1 MSPVRGGRLGGWVG
15 RKIVDRSTNPEGR
28 GVRTPPMERRTYMP
42 VSVPDPQPDE
52 PSDPRSDAAQRAAH
66 EHTSMSGRPRRAL
79 GAVAGVVAALVALA
93 VAEIVA
99 ALSRTF
105 QSPVLDV
112 GDRVIDAVPRRVK
125 DLAIDWF
132 GTNDKIALLVGI
144 ASILTVYA
152 MVVGIIAFG
161 RRLPLA
167 LGGIAVFGLI
177 GAYASQTT
185 RRQAPFVAVLPSV
198 VGAAVGVAAL
208 YGLRRAATRRAP
220 AASTESSTPK
230 PLAPPR
236 PSIAELVPN
245 DRRRFL
251 ATAAAATTGAVLLG
265 SLGRQARQRFSAAGD
280 RARLRVPS
288 ARRPLAATPPEIVA
302 PIEGVSPF
310 FTPNAGFYRIDT
322 ALTVPQVAVDGW
334 RLRVSGMV
342 DDPFELTY
350 DELLQ
355 LPLVESDITLT
366 CVSNEVGGK
375 LLGTARWLG
384 VRLDDLLGSAGIDPD
399 ADQIVGRSVDG
410 YTCGFPTSALDGRDA
425 LVAIGMNGELL
436 PLEHGFPARLI
447 VPGLYGYVSATKWL
461 EEIELTRFDRFD
473 QYWVERG
480 WVDDAPIK
488 VQSRIDTPKGLA
500 TAAAGTMPIA
510 GVAWAQTRG
519 IERVE
524 LQFDDGD
531 WVEATLAAELNDV
544 TWRQWSYAWQATSGR
559 HTVRVRATEK
569 NGPIQTPD
577 RTEPFPS
584 GATGQHQIVVI
595 VR

>member
-1 MSPVRGGRLGGWVG
+1 MSPVRGGWHPGLVG
-15 RKIVDRSTNPEGR
+15 RQIVDTTTNPRGR
-28 GVRTPPMERRTYMP
+28 GVRTPVMEPRTYMP
-42 VSVPDPQPDE
+42 GSVPDPLPDE
-52 PSDPRSDAAQRAAH
+52 PSQAANPTGH
-66 EHTSMSGRPRRAL
+66 EPTTVVGRRRHAL

-93 VAEIVA
+93 VAEVVA

-152 MVVGIIAFG
+152 MVVGVIAFG

-198 VGAAVGVAAL
+198 IGAAVGVAAL
-208 YGLRRAATRRAP
+208 YGLRRAATRRSASQPIDP
-220 AASTESSTPK
+220 ATSAVPQ
-230 PLAPPR
+230 

-280 RARLRVPS
+280 RARLRLPS

-302 PIEGVSPF
+302 PVEGISTF

-334 RLRVSGMV
+334 RLRVTGMV

-384 VRLDDLLGSAGIDPD
+384 VRLDDLLDSAGVDPD

-500 TAAAGTMPIA
+500 TVDAGTVAIG

-524 LQFDDGD
+524 LQFDEGD
-531 WVEATLAAELNDV
+531 WVDATLAAELNDV
-544 TWRQWSYAWQATSGR
+544 TWRQWSYAWPATSGR

>member
-1 MSPVRGGRLGGWVG
+1 MSPVRGGRRCGLVAGSVG
-15 RKIVDRSTNPEGR
+15 RQIGRHVDQPGRR
-28 GVRTPPMERRTYMP
+28 GVRTPVMEPRTYMP
-42 VSVPDPQPDE
+42 GSVPDPTTDE
-52 PSDPRSDAAQRAAH
+52 PSHLPHDTAHDRAPA
-66 EHTSMSGRPRRAL
+66 SGRPRRAL

-198 VGAAVGVAAL
+198 IGAAVGVAAL
-208 YGLRRAATRRAP
+208 YGLRRAATRRAGVVSP
-220 AASTESSTPK
+220 DRRRRTRTVDD
-230 PLAPPR
+230 APSR

-265 SLGRQARQRFSAAGD
+265 GIGRQARQRFSAAGD
-280 RARLRVPS
+280 RARLRLPS

-302 PIEGVSPF
+302 PVDGVSSF

-334 RLRVSGMV
+334 RLRVTGMV

-384 VRLDDLLGSAGIDPD
+384 VRLDDLLDSAGIDPD

-425 LVAIGMNGELL
+425 LVAIGDERRAAAARTRL
-436 PLEHGFPARLI
+436 PGTAHRARPVRLRVRDEVARGDRAHPLRPLRPVLGGARL
-447 VPGLYGYVSATKWL
+447 GRRKS
-461 EEIELTRFDRFD
+461 R
-473 QYWVERG
+473 
-480 WVDDAPIK
+480 AP
-488 VQSRIDTPKGLA
+488 R
-500 TAAAGTMPIA
+500 
-510 GVAWAQTRG
+510 
-519 IERVE
+519 
-524 LQFDDGD
+524 
-531 WVEATLAAELNDV
+531 
-544 TWRQWSYAWQATSGR
+544 
-559 HTVRVRATEK
+559 
-569 NGPIQTPD
+569 
-577 RTEPFPS
+577 
-584 GATGQHQIVVI
+584 
-595 VR
+595 

>member
-1 MSPVRGGRLGGWVG
+1 M
-15 RKIVDRSTNPEGR
+15 
-28 GVRTPPMERRTYMP
+28 
-42 VSVPDPQPDE
+42 
-52 PSDPRSDAAQRAAH
+52 
-66 EHTSMSGRPRRAL
+66 L

-93 VAEIVA
+93 IAEVVA

-152 MVVGIIAFG
+152 MVVGVIAFG

-167 LGGIAVFGLI
+167 LAGIAVFGLI

-208 YGLRRAATRRAP
+208 YGLRRAATRRIA
-220 AASTESSTPK
+220 ATSAEASTP
-230 PLAPPR
+230 APPR

-265 SLGRQARQRFSAAGD
+265 GIGRQARQRFSAAGD
-280 RARLRVPS
+280 RARLRIPR
-288 ARRPLAATPPEIVA
+288 ARRPLAATPPDIVA
-302 PIEGVSPF
+302 PVEGVSPF

-334 RLRVSGMV
+334 RLRVTGMV

-384 VRLDDLLGSAGIDPD
+384 VRLDDLLDSAGIDPD

-410 YTCGFPTSALDGRDA
+410 YTCGFPTSVLDGRDA
-425 LVAIGMNGELL
+425 LVAIAMNGELL

-488 VQSRIDTPKGLA
+488 VQSRIDTPKGL
-500 TAAAGTMPIA
+500 TTVDAGTVPIG

-544 TWRQWSYAWQATSGR
+544 TWRQWSYAWPATSGR